1 MVFKV
6 NLQNK
11 NFSKN
16 QTRLHQQL
24 KEIYRNELNGQ
35 EEVTLTIDDSVY
47 RVDVISQDNSI
58 VCEIHRSNFDKRFS
72 KKIQALLSIP
82 KIYLIIVCPLV
93 SAQKVFRMDKESV
106 INTSYYKK
114 PYALYSLFDL
124 LVRIKTPLIENRMEF
139 RVHLISEI
147 VTKQFQG
154 FFGRTLRR
162 RYKTVDRELNSI
174 EKTRVFK
181 NRNDFIELLPSNLP
195 PKFTRK
201 ELGQALRL
209 PKISERS
216 VQRLAGRMTYSLWRL
231 GILERIGKQKQA
243 YLYEYSTIKRDD

>member
-1 MVFKV
+1 VI
-6 NLQNK
+6 LQNK
-11 NFSKN
+11 NYSKN

-35 EEVTLTIDDSVY
+35 EEVSLTVNDSVY

-58 VCEIHRSNFDKRFS
+58 ACEIHRSNFDKRFS

-82 KIYLIIVCPLV
+82 KMYLIIVCPLV
-93 SAQKVFRMDKESV
+93 SAQKVLRMNNQTI

-139 RVHLISEI
+139 RVHLISEN

-154 FFGRTLRR
+154 FFGRTSRR
-162 RYKTVDRELNSI
+162 RYKTIERELNSI
-174 EKTRVFK
+174 EDTRVFK
-181 NRNDFIELLPSNLP
+181 NSKDFIKLLPANLP
-195 PKFTRK
+195 PNFTRK
-201 ELGQALRL
+201 ELGQALSL
-209 PKISERS
+209 PKLSERS
-216 VQRLAGRMTYSLWRL
+216 VQRLAGRMTYSLWKL
-231 GILERIGKQKQA
+231 GVLKRIGKRRQA
-243 YLYEYSTIKRDD
+243 YIYEYSYSKRDD